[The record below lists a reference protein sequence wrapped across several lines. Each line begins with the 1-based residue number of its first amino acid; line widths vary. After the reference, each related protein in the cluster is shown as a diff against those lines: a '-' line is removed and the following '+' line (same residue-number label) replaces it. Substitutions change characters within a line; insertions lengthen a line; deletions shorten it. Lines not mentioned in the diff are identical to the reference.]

1 MPPTRLSD
9 PNFKKDEKWFFLAA
23 GLSKVMSMKNK
34 KVPNF
39 ISFVLNI
46 NLLLEN

>member
-1 MPPTRLSD
+1 MPPTRLID
-9 PNFKKDEKWFFLAA
+9 PKSKKTEKCFFFAA

-34 KVPNF
+34 KFPNF